1 MRDEFGIGL
10 RKVAAIQ
17 ADLAMKQMGSVWA
30 RAFGTMYAEAADR
43 ASLRA
48 IFYAAR
54 ADYEQAKEALQ

>member
-1 MRDEFGIGL
+1 MRDEGGIGR
-10 RKVAAIQ
+10 RKGAAIQ
-17 ADLAMKQMGSVWA
+17 ADLARKQMGSVWA